1 MPLWVRWH
9 KSAQQVAFFE
19 SVLTKRIMT
28 ASRYRR
34 KACRMAITLVVLT
47 LWMEKGSAMSMLN
60 LESFCEASL
69 KTEPY
74 ENRVLPG
81 FVGAD
86 YLK

>member
-1 MPLWVRWH
+1 
-9 KSAQQVAFFE
+9 
-19 SVLTKRIMT
+19 
-28 ASRYRR
+28 
-34 KACRMAITLVVLT
+34 MAITLVVLT